1 MFYLF
6 FYSYRIFNLLE
17 LNTNIAIMSGVL
29 CFVSQD
35 GPFADETQN
44 DAFFSSQENPTFVYR
59 NEQEVNQ
66 VVSRTDPSTVQEPHT
81 ITRMA
86 TPNQA
91 STTNK
96 STVNLGGAA
105 HLLDIGPFWML
116 LGRIFNSTILSV
128 IIIGVTVSVSIA
140 LGAVSVFVVKPSPYF
155 DKSLDAFQIPNHD
168 STIRWEALDLAKK
181 DVYLKRSKRSLAH
194 NNGNDAITNDAID
207 NKLQLH
213 STPKGKN
220 NKLFMKYQNSLPAPS
235 IADFHNIKQN
245 TESQPLSRY
254 APFVKDFQDAS
265 QDIESQPLSRRR
277 RNIRRYRTTSWKL
290 QLVYIAQGK
299 GDLNIF
305 TPDRLQTI
313 HDIEMKIMKH
323 DGFMR
328 FCSRNY
334 QSFSDPALA
343 QFNYC
348 SPPNSLMTYFYPSK
362 IGNQVSFV
370 RQGWIKGMV

>member
-1 MFYLF
+1 
-6 FYSYRIFNLLE
+6 
-17 LNTNIAIMSGVL
+17 MSGVL

-44 DAFFSSQENPTFVYR
+44 DAFFSPQENPTFVYR
-59 NEQEVNQ
+59 NEPEQNH
-66 VVSRTDPSTVQEPHT
+66 VVSRTAPSTVQEPHT

-86 TPNQA
+86 TP
-91 STTNK
+91 TTDNVP
-96 STVNLGGAA
+96 TVDLGGTA

-140 LGAVSVFVVKPSPYF
+140 LGAVSVFVVKPPPYF

-168 STIRWEALDLAKK
+168 STMRWEALDLAKK
-181 DVYLKRSKRSLAH
+181 DLYLKRSKRSLAQ
-194 NNGNDAITNDAID
+194 NDGNDAIINDAIH
-207 NKLQLH
+207 NKLHPHPSL
-213 STPKGKN
+213 TEKN
-220 NKLFMKYQNSLPAPS
+220 SKLFMKYQNSLPAPP
-235 IADFHNIKQN
+235 INDFHNANQN
-245 TESQPLSRY
+245 TESQLLNRY
-254 APFVKDFQDAS
+254 APPVNDFQD
-265 QDIESQPLSRRR
+265 IGSQPLSRRR
-277 RNIRRYRTTSWKL
+277 RDIRRYRTTSWKL

-313 HDIEMKIMKH
+313 HDIEMKIMQH
-323 DGFMR
+323 DGFTR

-334 QSFSDPALA
+334 QSFNDPALA

-362 IGNQVSFV
+362 IGSQVSLRRPKWV
-370 RQGWIKGMV
+370 VYIHLYM